1 MQDAKGQV
9 VFTIIAVVVILLFL
23 GVLFLVMLFYYN
35 NKKGQMSKEKQLMRA
50 TFDEQLLESK
60 LEIQE
65 QTFDMISQEIHDNVG
80 QILSLAKV
88 QLGILEQKQVV
99 EGDLLGNVKE
109 SISQAMTELR
119 DIAKSL
125 SSDRIQQLSLKD
137 SINQEIRRINRSGF
151 IKVVSDVQG
160 TEKNIPDQHKMI
172 AFRIVQ
178 EGLQNIIKHAGASD
192 VQVSIDYREDG
203 VYITLADNG
212 VGFDPEAELKKKDGL
227 GLQNILRRAALV
239 GGRAEIISRPGE
251 GTKLQIQ
258 MAYAR
263 E

>member
-50 TFDEQLLESK
+50 TFDKQLLESK

-192 VQVSIDYREDG
+192 ALVSIHYREDG
-203 VYITLADNG
+203 VYVTLADNG

-258 MAYAR
+258 MAYA
-263 E
+263 

>member
-1 MQDAKGQV
+1 MQDGKDQV
-9 VFTIIAVVVILLFL
+9 IFTIIAVIFVLLFL

-50 TFDEQLLESK
+50 TFDKQLLESK

-65 QTFDMISQEIHDNVG
+65 QTFGMISQEIHDNVG

-88 QLGILEQKQVV
+88 QLGIMEQKQSVDG
-99 EGDLLGNVKE
+99 ELLGNVKE
-109 SISQAMTELR
+109 SISLAMTELR

-125 SSDRIQQLSLKD
+125 NSERVQQLSLQD
-137 SINQEIRRINRSGF
+137 SISQEIRRINRSGV
-151 IKVVSDVQG
+151 IKVSSDVEG
-160 TEKNIPDQHKMI
+160 TEKKIPDQHKLI

-192 VQVSIDYREDG
+192 VKVSIRYMEDHMF
-203 VYITLADNG
+203 IAIFDNG
-212 VGFDPEAELKKKDGL
+212 VGFNPEAELKKKEGL

-239 GGRAEIISRPGE
+239 GGRADIISKPGE
-251 GTKLQIQ
+251 GTTLQIQ
-258 MAYAR
+258 MSYV
-263 E
+263 

>member
-1 MQDAKGQV
+1 MQDAKDQV
-9 VFTIIAVVVILLFL
+9 VFTIIAVIIILIFL

-50 TFDEQLLESK
+50 SFDKQLLESK

-88 QLGILEQKQVV
+88 QLSIMEQKDEVD
-99 EGDLLGNVKE
+99 GKSLGIVKE

-125 SSDRIQQLSLKD
+125 STERLHQLSLAE
-137 SINQEIRRINRSGF
+137 SISQEIRRINRSGF
-151 IKVVSDVQG
+151 IKISAETTGAEKTISDHN
-160 TEKNIPDQHKMI
+160 KLI

-178 EGLQNIIKHAGASD
+178 EGLQNILKHAGASE
-192 VQVSIDYREDG
+192 VNVSIRYLDDRMD
-203 VYITLADNG
+203 IIIFDNG
-212 VGFDPEAELKKKDGL
+212 IGFNPETELKKRDGL
-227 GLQNILRRAALV
+227 GLQNILRRAELV
-239 GGRAEIISRPGE
+239 GGKADISSKPGE
-251 GTKLQIQ
+251 GTSLQIQ
-258 MAYAR
+258 MAYV
-263 E
+263 

>member
-1 MQDAKGQV
+1 MQNAKDQV
-9 VFTIIAVVVILLFL
+9 LFTIIAVIVILLFL

-50 TFDEQLLESK
+50 TFDKQLLESK

-88 QLGILEQKQVV
+88 QLGIMEQKQSV
-99 EGDLLGNVKE
+99 EGELLSNVKE
-109 SISQAMTELR
+109 SISLAMTELR

-125 SSDRIQQLSLKD
+125 SSQRLQQLSLQD
-137 SINQEIRRINRSGF
+137 SISQEIRRINRSGF
-151 IKVVSDVQG
+151 IKVSSEVQG
-160 TEKNIPDQHKMI
+160 VEKNIPDQQKLI

-192 VQVSIDYREDG
+192 VKVSIRWLEDCMF
-203 VYITLADNG
+203 ISIFDNG
-212 VGFDPEAELKKKDGL
+212 VGFDPEIELKKRDGL
-227 GLQNILRRAALV
+227 GLQNILSRATLV
-239 GGRAEIISRPGE
+239 GGKANILSKPGE
-251 GTKLQIQ
+251 GTTLQIQ
-258 MAYAR
+258 MAYA
-263 E
+263 